1 MGRGQGGSD
10 DSNYSVVTGVMVI
23 IACCQNMAAVVVSRT
38 WTGKHSKCVSNS
50 YYCCQNMAAIVVSR
64 T

>member
-38 WTGKHSKCVSNS
+38 WTGKHSKCVSN
-50 YYCCQNMAAIVVSR
+50 YYYLLPE
-64 T
+64 